1 MNFSAT
7 QVPRKMATVVIGFVL
22 IILVHSALLIKAGMG
37 KFQKVLGRLRRKEK
51 FSFSLSKLRIRHTH
65 GINDAISLSSLET
78 INSIYIGRFYTCQNF
93 FAK

>member
-51 FSFSLSKLRIRHTH
+51 LKQMLF
-65 GINDAISLSSLET
+65 
-78 INSIYIGRFYTCQNF
+78 
-93 FAK
+93 